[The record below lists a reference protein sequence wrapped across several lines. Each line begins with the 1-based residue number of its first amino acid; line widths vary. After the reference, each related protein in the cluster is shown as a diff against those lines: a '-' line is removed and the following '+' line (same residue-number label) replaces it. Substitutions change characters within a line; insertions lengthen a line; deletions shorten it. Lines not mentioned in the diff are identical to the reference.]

1 MKKVYVLT
9 ALVAVLLTA
18 AGCIFG
24 YSPVDYIVPAP
35 KAETNLEFATR
46 TVAQLKTLAVGQSRD
61 EVLER
66 LRLDPVEGCV
76 EWSWASRE
84 FYLRHN
90 GYLRCIKT
98 TLLQSPYR
106 TASLEIDGISH
117 EALFYYTGSTGP
129 EGGITDQ
136 QLTPVLIIGGK
147 LVGWGW
153 EHPLMKQLRAGL
165 AAAQAAAAPA
175 LPGDRPEGAMR
186 GAGEPTP
193 AGQR

>member
-1 MKKVYVLT
+1 MKRVYVLT

-35 KAETNLEFATR
+35 TAETNLEFATR
-46 TVAQLKTLAVGQSRD
+46 TVAQLKTLAVGQPRD

-66 LRLDPVEGCV
+66 LHLEPVEGCV
-76 EWSWASRE
+76 EWSWAASE

-90 GYLRCIKT
+90 GWLRCIKT
-98 TLLQSPYR
+98 TQLQSPYR
-106 TASLEIDGISH
+106 TASLEIDGIRH
-117 EALFYYTGSTGP
+117 EALFYYTGGTGP

-153 EHPLMKQLRAGL
+153 EHPLVKQLGPRL
-165 AAAQAAAAPA
+165 SAAAVPA
-175 LPGDRPEGAMR
+175 LPGARPAGAMS
-186 GAGEPTP
+186 GAGDPAP